1 MQRRTL
7 LKLGL
12 GTGVVVALAGAGVAM
27 WKPGLVAGHL
37 GADARRI
44 ARQVADAV
52 LDGCLP
58 DDPKARAAALD
69 AHLVR
74 FEGTGAGR
82 PPAVRGE
89 LSDHFALLS
98 APPGRWAV
106 MGLATDWTSASRA
119 QVHDALEAMR
129 HSRLAVRQ
137 QVYHALRDLVNA
149 SWFADPSAWPA
160 LGYPGPRI
168 PS

>member
-1 MQRRTL
+1 M

-27 WKPGLVAGHL
+27 WRPGLTQGHL
-37 GADARRI
+37 SADARRI

-58 DDPKARAAALD
+58 DEAGARARALD
-69 AHLVR
+69 AHLGR
-74 FEGTGAGR
+74 FETTVAGL

-89 LSDHFALLS
+89 LSDLFALLS
-98 APPGRWAV
+98 APPGRWAIT
-106 MGLATDWTSASRA
+106 GLAADWSSASR
-119 QVHDALEAMR
+119 QSITDALQSMR
-129 HSRLAVRQ
+129 RSKLAVRQ
-137 QVYHALRDLVNA
+137 QVYHALRDLTNA
-149 SWFADPSAWPA
+149 AWFADESAWPA